1 MCNMNIIY
9 QRYSGLF
16 SVYRKTGNFDKF
28 GDKSEIE
35 IAKVLVQLINLPK
48 CQAISMK
55 MSSIPP
61 KFISSMLFLV
71 EVSAFT
77 VKIF

>member
-1 MCNMNIIY
+1 MNIIY

-16 SVYRKTGNFDKF
+16 SVYRKTGNF

-35 IAKVLVQLINLPK
+35 IAKVQLVNLPK

-55 MSSIPP
+55 MSSNPP

-71 EVSAFT
+71 KVSAFT
-77 VKIF
+77 IKIF